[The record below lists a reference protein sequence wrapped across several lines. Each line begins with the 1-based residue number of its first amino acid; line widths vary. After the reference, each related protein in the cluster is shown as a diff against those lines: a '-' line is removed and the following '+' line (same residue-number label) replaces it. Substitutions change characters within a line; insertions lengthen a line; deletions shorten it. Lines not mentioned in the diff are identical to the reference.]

1 MNDSRTYGN
10 LQAAASATR
19 PVSKRDARRQ
29 IEVEESLETLS
40 RYLDDFVRIPGVGW
54 RFGIDSLAGLI
65 PGFGDT
71 ATTLVSF
78 YILAS
83 AVRYRVPKVTI
94 LRMALNIAIDYI
106 VGIIPFV
113 GDLFDFAWKSNKMN
127 MDLLRS
133 RATVTVEEA
142 KQGAGKSDWLFVGG
156 IMLVLLLILFGSIAA
171 SIYVLSVALQSI
183 QSVMY

>member
-1 MNDSRTYGN
+1 MNDLRTSGS
-10 LQAAASATR
+10 LQTAATL
-19 PVSKRDARRQ
+19 PISKREARKQ
-29 IEVEESLETLS
+29 VEVEESLETLS
-40 RYLDDFVRIPGVGW
+40 RWLDDVIRIPGVGW

-65 PGFGDT
+65 PGIGDT

-113 GDLFDFAWKSNKMN
+113 GDLFDFAWKSNRMN
-127 MDLLRS
+127 MDLLKN
-133 RATVTVEEA
+133 RATVTAEEA
-142 KQGAGKSDWLFVGG
+142 KQGARTSDWLFVGG
-156 IMLVLLLILFGSIAA
+156 VMLVLLLVLFGSIAA
-171 SIYVLSVALQSI
+171 SIYVLSAAWQSI
-183 QSVMY
+183 QTVMY